1 MCGICGLY
9 DLVGGDL
16 GNNREE
22 IVRAMTA
29 QLRHRGPD
37 EKGYYFHGPT
47 AMGHARLSIID
58 LTTGQQP
65 MSNEDDSVWIVFNG
79 EIFN

>member
-9 DLVGGDL
+9 DLGGGDL
-16 GNNREE
+16 GDNCEE

-37 EKGYYFHGPT
+37 EKGYHFHGPM
-47 AMGHARLSIID
+47 AMGHARYF
-58 LTTGQQP
+58 
-65 MSNEDDSVWIVFNG
+65 W
-79 EIFN
+79 

>member
-9 DLVGGDL
+9 DLGGGDL
-16 GNNREE
+16 GDNCEE

-37 EKGYYFHGPT
+37 EKGYHFHGPM
-47 AMGHARLSIID
+47 AMGHARYFWGYYLRRYCGKS
-58 LTTGQQP
+58 
-65 MSNEDDSVWIVFNG
+65 S
-79 EIFN
+79 